1 MVVAGNTQVVFK
13 VPEDAEGDG
22 GVVTWEGFTNVLAF
36 YVALVYK
43 VKVS

>member
-1 MVVAGNTQVVFK
+1 MVVAGCTQVLVK

-22 GVVTWEGFTNVLAF
+22 GVVTWEGFANILAF
-36 YVALVYK
+36 YVSLVYK